1 MGRRTTIMS
10 NIVVDADSQESQVEE
25 PNVEISNIEDST
37 ITNDVEVAEA
47 SEVTDI
53 EASTDNVEVAEE
65 LSIPSKFAG
74 KSTEEIIDSYT
85 NLEKELGRKAQEV
98 GELRKLSDS
107 FLQAEVARTKQN
119 PQDNTPLETKDNDDT
134 DFFDDPN
141 KAVNR
146 IIENHPKF
154 QEFQQFQAQQA
165 QAGAKAR
172 LEQTHPDFT
181 DVVQDKA
188 FQEWVQDSPIRMQ
201 MFQAADSYNFD
212 AANELLSNWKDR
224 SMISKT
230 QEVKQAAET
239 NRKDA
244 LKAASTE
251 SRSSSGS
258 NAGGKTYRRADLIR
272 LKMEDPSRYE
282 ALEDDIYAAYADGR
296 VV

>member
-1 MGRRTTIMS
+1 MS
-10 NIVVDADSQESQVEE
+10 NIVVDADSEESSAEVEVSNVDE
-25 PNVEISNIEDST
+25 NTITDSTEDTISDITEEVVEIQ
-37 ITNDVEVAEA
+37 AEA
-47 SEVTDI
+47 EV
-53 EASTDNVEVAEE
+53 ESSV
-65 LSIPSKFAG
+65 PSKFAN

-107 FLQAEVARTKQN
+107 FLQAEVSRQSN
-119 PQDNTPLETKDNDDT
+119 PQNNTPLETEDNAEV
-134 DFFDDPN
+134 DFFDNPN
-141 KAVNR
+141 KAVNDM
-146 IIENHPKF
+146 IEKHPRF

-165 QAGAKAR
+165 QAGAKAQ
-172 LEQTHPDFT
+172 LEQKHPDFT
-181 DVVQDKA
+181 DVVQDKG

-230 QEVKQAAET
+230 QEVKQQAET

-244 LKAASTE
+244 LKAGSTE
-251 SRSSSGS
+251 SRSSSAS
-258 NAGGKTYRRADLIR
+258 SAGGKTYRRADLIR
-272 LKMEDPSRYE
+272 LKMENPSRYE
-282 ALEDDIYAAYADGR
+282 ALEDDIFAAYADGR

>member
-1 MGRRTTIMS
+1 MS
-10 NIVVDADSQESQVEE
+10 NIVVDADSEESSAVEE
-25 PNVEISNIEDST
+25 
-37 ITNDVEVAEA
+37 
-47 SEVTDI
+47 
-53 EASTDNVEVAEE
+53 NVEVSNVDENTITDSTEDTISDITEEVVEVQAEAE
-65 LSIPSKFAG
+65 VESSVPSKFAN

-107 FLQAEVARTKQN
+107 FLQAEVSRQSN
-119 PQDNTPLETKDNDDT
+119 PQNNTPLETEDNAEV
-134 DFFDDPN
+134 DFFDNPN
-141 KAVNR
+141 KAVNDM
-146 IIENHPKF
+146 IEKHPRF

-165 QAGAKAR
+165 QAGAKAQ
-172 LEQTHPDFT
+172 LEQKHPDFT
-181 DVVQDKA
+181 DVVQDKG

-230 QEVKQAAET
+230 QEVKQQAET

-244 LKAASTE
+244 LKAGSTE
-251 SRSSSGS
+251 SRSSSAS
-258 NAGGKTYRRADLIR
+258 SAGGKTYRRADLIR
-272 LKMEDPSRYE
+272 LKMEDPTRYE
-282 ALEDDIYAAYADGR
+282 SLEDDIFQAYQDGR

>member
-1 MGRRTTIMS
+1 MS
-10 NIVVDADSQESQVEE
+10 NIVADFDSQESQAVEE
-25 PNVEISNIEDST
+25 NVEISNIDDNTITDST
-37 ITNDVEVAEA
+37 
-47 SEVTDI
+47 
-53 EASTDNVEVAEE
+53 EE
-65 LSIPSKFAG
+65 LQSSQEVVEENSTTEVEEPSIPSKFAN

-107 FLQAEVARTKQN
+107 FLQAEVARKN
-119 PQDNTPLETKDNDDT
+119 NLQDNTPLETKDNDDVH
-134 DFFDDPN
+134 FFDDPN
-141 KAVNR
+141 KAVNKM
-146 IIENHPKF
+146 IENHPRF

-165 QAGAKAR
+165 QAGAKAQ

-201 MFQAADSYNFD
+201 MFQAVDSYNFD

-282 ALEDDIYAAYADGR
+282 SLEDDIFAAYADGR

>member
-1 MGRRTTIMS
+1 MS
-10 NIVVDADSQESQVEE
+10 NIVADFDSQESQAVEE
-25 PNVEISNIEDST
+25 SNVEISNIEDST
-37 ITNDVEVAEA
+37 ITDDVEVVEA
-47 SEVTDI
+47 SEATNI
-53 EASTDNVEVAEE
+53 ESSTDSVEVAEE
-65 LSIPSKFAG
+65 QNIPSKFAG

-107 FLQAEVARTKQN
+107 FLQAEVARKNN
-119 PQDNTPLETKDNDDT
+119 PQDNTPLETKDNDDV

-146 IIENHPKF
+146 MIENHPKF

-165 QAGAKAR
+165 QAGAKAQ

-181 DVVQDKA
+181 EVVQDKA

-282 ALEDDIYAAYADGR
+282 SLEDDIFAAYADGR

>member
-1 MGRRTTIMS
+1 MS
-10 NIVVDADSQESQVEE
+10 NIVVDADSEESSAVVEVS
-25 PNVEISNIEDST
+25 NVDENTITDST
-37 ITNDVEVAEA
+37 EDTISDITEEVVEVQAEA
-47 SEVTDI
+47 EV
-53 EASTDNVEVAEE
+53 ESSV
-65 LSIPSKFAG
+65 PSKFAN

-107 FLQAEVARTKQN
+107 FLQAEVSRQSN
-119 PQDNTPLETKDNDDT
+119 PQNNTPLETKDNEEL

-141 KAVNR
+141 KAVNDM
-146 IIENHPKF
+146 IEKHPRF

-165 QAGAKAR
+165 QAGAKAQ
-172 LEQTHPDFT
+172 LEQKHPDFT
-181 DVVQDKA
+181 DVVQDKG

-230 QEVKQAAET
+230 QEVKQQAET

-244 LKAASTE
+244 LKAGSTE
-251 SRSSSGS
+251 SRSSSAS
-258 NAGGKTYRRADLIR
+258 SAGGKTYRRADLIR
-272 LKMEDPSRYE
+272 LKMENPTRYE
-282 ALEDDIYAAYADGR
+282 SLEDDIFQAYQDGR

>member
-1 MGRRTTIMS
+1 MS
-10 NIVVDADSQESQVEE
+10 NIVVDADSEESSAEVEVS
-25 PNVEISNIEDST
+25 NVDENTITDST
-37 ITNDVEVAEA
+37 EDTISDITEETVEVQAEA
-47 SEVTDI
+47 EV
-53 EASTDNVEVAEE
+53 ESSV
-65 LSIPSKFAG
+65 PSKFAN

-107 FLQAEVARTKQN
+107 FLQAEVSRQSN
-119 PQDNTPLETKDNDDT
+119 PQNNTPLETEDNAEV

-141 KAVNR
+141 KAVNDM
-146 IIENHPKF
+146 IEKHPRF

-165 QAGAKAR
+165 QAGAKAQ
-172 LEQTHPDFT
+172 LEQKHPDFT
-181 DVVQDKA
+181 DVVQDKG

-230 QEVKQAAET
+230 QEVKQQAET

-244 LKAASTE
+244 LKAGSTE
-251 SRSSSGS
+251 SRSSSAS
-258 NAGGKTYRRADLIR
+258 SAGGKTYRRADLIR
-272 LKMEDPSRYE
+272 LKMEDPNRYE
-282 ALEDDIYAAYADGR
+282 SLEDDIFQAYQDGR

>member
-1 MGRRTTIMS
+1 MS
-10 NIVVDADSQESQVEE
+10 NIVVDAEAQV
-25 PNVEISNIEDST
+25 PADVEISNVNDST
-37 ITNDVEVAEA
+37 ITDTTAEEAMDQVAEA
-47 SEVTDI
+47 VDASEATESSDM
-53 EASTDNVEVAEE
+53 
-65 LSIPSKFAG
+65 PSKFAG
-74 KSTEEIIDSYT
+74 KSTQEIIDSYT

-119 PQDNTPLETKDNDDT
+119 PQDNTPLETKDNDV

-141 KAVNR
+141 KAVNDM
-146 IIENHPKF
+146 IENHPKF

-165 QAGAKAR
+165 QAGAKAQ

-282 ALEDDIYAAYADGR
+282 SLEDDIFAAYADGR

>member
-1 MGRRTTIMS
+1 MS
-10 NIVVDADSQESQVEE
+10 NIVADFDSPESQAVEE
-25 PNVEISNIEDST
+25 NVEISNIDDNTITDST
-37 ITNDVEVAEA
+37 
-47 SEVTDI
+47 
-53 EASTDNVEVAEE
+53 EE
-65 LSIPSKFAG
+65 LQSLQEVVEENSTTEVEEPSIPSKFAN

-107 FLQAEVARTKQN
+107 FLQAEVARKNN
-119 PQDNTPLETKDNDDT
+119 PQDNTPLETKDNDDV

-146 IIENHPKF
+146 MIENHPKF

-165 QAGAKAR
+165 QAGAKAQ
-172 LEQTHPDFT
+172 LEQKHPDFT

-282 ALEDDIYAAYADGR
+282 SLEDDIFAAYADGR

>member
-1 MGRRTTIMS
+1 MS
-10 NIVVDADSQESQVEE
+10 NIVADFDSQESQAVEE
-25 PNVEISNIEDST
+25 NVEISNIDDNTITDST
-37 ITNDVEVAEA
+37 
-47 SEVTDI
+47 
-53 EASTDNVEVAEE
+53 EE
-65 LSIPSKFAG
+65 LQSSQEVVEENSTTEVEEPSIPSKFAN

-107 FLQAEVARTKQN
+107 FLQAEVARKNN

-146 IIENHPKF
+146 MIENHPKF

-165 QAGAKAR
+165 QAGAKAQ
-172 LEQTHPDFT
+172 LEQKHPDFT

-282 ALEDDIYAAYADGR
+282 SLEDDIFAAYADGR

>member
-1 MGRRTTIMS
+1 MS
-10 NIVVDADSQESQVEE
+10 NIVADLDLQESQVEE
-25 PNVEISNIEDST
+25 NAEISNVDDNTITDST
-37 ITNDVEVAEA
+37 EDVISDITEQAVEEEVQAEA
-47 SEVTDI
+47 EI
-53 EASTDNVEVAEE
+53 EP
-65 LSIPSKFAG
+65 SIPSKFAN
-74 KSTEEIIDSYT
+74 KTTEEIIDSYT

-107 FLQAEVARTKQN
+107 FLQAEVARTNN

-141 KAVNR
+141 KAVNKM
-146 IIENHPKF
+146 IENHPKF
-154 QEFQQFQAQQA
+154 QQFQQFQAQQA
-165 QAGAKAR
+165 QAGAKAQ
-172 LEQTHPDFT
+172 LEQKHPDFS

-188 FQEWVQDSPIRMQ
+188 FQDWVQDSPIRMQ

-230 QEVKQAAET
+230 QEVKQQAET

-251 SRSSSGS
+251 SRSSSSS
-258 NAGGKTYRRADLIR
+258 NAGGKTYRRADLVR

-282 ALEDDIYAAYADGR
+282 ALEDDIFAAYADGR

>member
-1 MGRRTTIMS
+1 MS
-10 NIVVDADSQESQVEE
+10 NIVADFDSQESQAVEE
-25 PNVEISNIEDST
+25 NVEISNIDDNTITDST
-37 ITNDVEVAEA
+37 
-47 SEVTDI
+47 
-53 EASTDNVEVAEE
+53 EE
-65 LSIPSKFAG
+65 LQSSQEVVEENSTTEVEEPSIPSKFAN

-107 FLQAEVARTKQN
+107 FLQAEVARKNN

-141 KAVNR
+141 KAVNKM
-146 IIENHPKF
+146 IENHPKF

-165 QAGAKAR
+165 QAGAKAQ
-172 LEQTHPDFT
+172 LEQKHPDFT

-230 QEVKQAAET
+230 QEVKQQAET

-244 LKAASTE
+244 LKAGSTE

-282 ALEDDIYAAYADGR
+282 SLEDDIFAAYADGR

>member
-1 MGRRTTIMS
+1 MS
-10 NIVVDADSQESQVEE
+10 NIVVDADSQESSAE
-25 PNVEISNIEDST
+25 VEISNVDENTITDST
-37 ITNDVEVAEA
+37 EDVVSDITEEAVEIQAEA
-47 SEVTDI
+47 EV
-53 EASTDNVEVAEE
+53 EPSV
-65 LSIPSKFAG
+65 PSKFAN
-74 KSTEEIIDSYT
+74 KTTEEIIDSYT

-107 FLQAEVARTKQN
+107 FLQAEVSRQTN
-119 PQDNTPLETKDNDDT
+119 PQNNTPLETKDNEEGL

-141 KAVNR
+141 RAVNDL
-146 IIENHPKF
+146 IEKHPRF
-154 QEFQQFQAQQA
+154 QEFQKFQNSQA
-165 QAGAKAR
+165 QAGAKAQ
-172 LEQTHPDFT
+172 LEQKHPDFT
-181 DVVQDKA
+181 DVVQDKG

-230 QEVKQAAET
+230 QEVKQQAES

-244 LKAASTE
+244 LKAGSTE

-258 NAGGKTYRRADLIR
+258 GAGGKTYRRADLIR
-272 LKMEDPSRYE
+272 LKMEDPTRYE
-282 ALEDDIYAAYADGR
+282 SLEDDIFQAYQDGR

>member
-1 MGRRTTIMS
+1 MS
-10 NIVVDADSQESQVEE
+10 NIVVDADSQESSAE
-25 PNVEISNIEDST
+25 VEISNVDENTITDST
-37 ITNDVEVAEA
+37 EDVVSDITEEAVEIQAEA
-47 SEVTDI
+47 EV
-53 EASTDNVEVAEE
+53 EPNV
-65 LSIPSKFAG
+65 PSKFAN
-74 KSTEEIIDSYT
+74 KTTEEIIDSYT

-107 FLQAEVARTKQN
+107 FLQAEVSRQHN
-119 PQDNTPLETKDNDDT
+119 PQNNTPLETEDNAEV

-141 KAVNR
+141 KAVNDM
-146 IIENHPKF
+146 IEKHPKF
-154 QEFQQFQAQQA
+154 QEFQKFQNSQA
-165 QAGAKAR
+165 QAGAKAQ
-172 LEQTHPDFT
+172 LEQKHPDFT
-181 DVVQDKA
+181 DVVQDKG

-230 QEVKQAAET
+230 QEVKQQAES

-244 LKAASTE
+244 LKAGSTE

-258 NAGGKTYRRADLIR
+258 GAGGKTYRRADLIR
-272 LKMEDPSRYE
+272 LKMEDPTRYE
-282 ALEDDIYAAYADGR
+282 SLEDDIFQAYQDGR

>member
-1 MGRRTTIMS
+1 MTIMS
-10 NIVVDADSQESQVEE
+10 NIVVDAETQV
-25 PNVEISNIEDST
+25 PADVEISNIDDST
-37 ITNDVEVAEA
+37 ITDTTAEEVMDQVAEA
-47 SEVTDI
+47 VDASEDT
-53 EASTDNVEVAEE
+53 ESSE
-65 LSIPSKFAG
+65 IPSKFAG
-74 KSTEEIIDSYT
+74 KSTQEIIDSYT

-107 FLQAEVARTKQN
+107 FLQAEVSRQQN
-119 PQDNTPLETKDNDDT
+119 PQDNTPLETKDNDV

-141 KAVNR
+141 KAVNDM
-146 IIENHPKF
+146 IENHPKF

-181 DVVQDKA
+181 DVVQDRA

-212 AANELLSNWKDR
+212 AANELLSTWKDR

-282 ALEDDIYAAYADGR
+282 ALEDYIYAAYADGR